1 MIQSNY
7 TVRII
12 EPSEGFTLTQS
23 ADVDLENRTL
33 SKKVFL
39 AVNDDPSNWKEI
51 TDTEADEKNEGKS
64 VSECVSWAK
73 AQGLDVAKVLAE
85 HFTVEEIAI

>member
-23 ADVDLENRTL
+23 ADIDLENRTL

-51 TDTEADEKNEGKS
+51 TDTEADEIRSQQEAI
-64 VSECVSWAK
+64 AK
-73 AQGLDVAKVLAE
+73 AKEDERTKKQ
-85 HFTVEEIAI
+85 

>member
-51 TDTEADEKNEGKS
+51 TDTEADEIRSQQEELAKQKENEGTK
-64 VSECVSWAK
+64 K
-73 AQGLDVAKVLAE
+73 Q
-85 HFTVEEIAI
+85 

>member
-51 TDTEADEKNEGKS
+51 TDTEADEIRLQQEAI
-64 VSECVSWAK
+64 AK
-73 AQGLDVAKVLAE
+73 AKEDERTKKQ
-85 HFTVEEIAI
+85 

>member
-51 TDTEADEKNEGKS
+51 TDTEADEIRLQQEELAKQKENEGTEK
-64 VSECVSWAK
+64 
-73 AQGLDVAKVLAE
+73 Q
-85 HFTVEEIAI
+85 

>member
-51 TDTEADEKNEGKS
+51 TDTEADEIRLQQE
-64 VSECVSWAK
+64 ELAK
-73 AQGLDVAKVLAE
+73 QKEDERTKKQ
-85 HFTVEEIAI
+85 

>member
-39 AVNDDPSNWKEI
+39 AVNDNPSNWKEI
-51 TDTEADEKNEGKS
+51 TDTEADEIRLQQE
-64 VSECVSWAK
+64 ELAK
-73 AQGLDVAKVLAE
+73 AKEDERTKKQ
-85 HFTVEEIAI
+85 

>member
-51 TDTEADEKNEGKS
+51 TDTEADEIRLQQEALAKQKENEGIKW
-64 VSECVSWAK
+64 E
-73 AQGLDVAKVLAE
+73 QL
-85 HFTVEEIAI
+85 

>member
-23 ADVDLENRTL
+23 ADVDLENRIL

-51 TDTEADEKNEGKS
+51 TDTEADEIRLQQE
-64 VSECVSWAK
+64 ELAK
-73 AQGLDVAKVLAE
+73 AKEDERTKKQ
-85 HFTVEEIAI
+85 

>member
-23 ADVDLENRTL
+23 ANVDLENRTL

-51 TDTEADEKNEGKS
+51 TDTEADEIRLQQEELAKQKENEGTK
-64 VSECVSWAK
+64 E
-73 AQGLDVAKVLAE
+73 
-85 HFTVEEIAI
+85 

>member
-23 ADVDLENRTL
+23 ADVDLENRIL

-51 TDTEADEKNEGKS
+51 TDTEADEIRSQQEAI
-64 VSECVSWAK
+64 AK
-73 AQGLDVAKVLAE
+73 AKEDERTKKQ
-85 HFTVEEIAI
+85 

>member
-51 TDTEADEKNEGKS
+51 TDAEADEGSVTESAIVAEADEIRSQQEELAKQKENERTK
-64 VSECVSWAK
+64 K
-73 AQGLDVAKVLAE
+73 Q
-85 HFTVEEIAI
+85 

>member
-23 ADVDLENRTL
+23 ADVDLENRTV

-51 TDTEADEKNEGKS
+51 TDTEADEIRSQQEAI
-64 VSECVSWAK
+64 AK
-73 AQGLDVAKVLAE
+73 AKEDERTKKQ
-85 HFTVEEIAI
+85 

>member
-39 AVNDDPSNWKEI
+39 AVNDNPSNWKEI
-51 TDTEADEKNEGKS
+51 TDTEADEIRLQQEELAKQKENEGTK
-64 VSECVSWAK
+64 K
-73 AQGLDVAKVLAE
+73 Q
-85 HFTVEEIAI
+85 

>member
-51 TDTEADEKNEGKS
+51 TDTEANEIRLQQEELAKQKENEGTK
-64 VSECVSWAK
+64 K
-73 AQGLDVAKVLAE
+73 Q
-85 HFTVEEIAI
+85 

>member
-51 TDTEADEKNEGKS
+51 TDTEADEIRSQQEAI
-64 VSECVSWAK
+64 AK
-73 AQGLDVAKVLAE
+73 AKEDERTKEQ
-85 HFTVEEIAI
+85 

>member
-51 TDTEADEKNEGKS
+51 TDTEADEIRSQQEAI
-64 VSECVSWAK
+64 AK
-73 AQGLDVAKVLAE
+73 AKEDERTKKQ
-85 HFTVEEIAI
+85 

>member
-12 EPSEGFTLTQS
+12 EPNEGYTLTQS

-51 TDTEADEKNEGKS
+51 TDTEADEIRSQQE
-64 VSECVSWAK
+64 ELAK
-73 AQGLDVAKVLAE
+73 QKEDERTKKQ
-85 HFTVEEIAI
+85 